1 MYYYKVDIKILVIED
16 DKKISDLVKLYLEK
30 EGYEVITSFTA
41 NDGVKKFYE
50 NDINLIILDLMLP
63 DFSGLKVLQEL
74 KKERD
79 IPVIIITAKGEEDD
93 RVLGFKKGA
102 DDYITKP
109 FSFKELVLRVKAVL
123 KRYGEAE
130 LIKFKDLEIYP
141 EKLKI
146 FKNKEEVK
154 LSSLEFKIF
163 MALLKNSH
171 KVLSRDDILDYV
183 YGFYGEPVIDR
194 SIDVHITNIRKKLKD
209 DPKNP
214 KYIETVRGIGYRI
227 VDHEN

>member
-1 MYYYKVDIKILVIED
+1 MKILVIED

-30 EGYEVITSFTA
+30 EGYEVIVAYNA
-41 NDGVKKFYE
+41 NDGIKNFYE
-50 NDINLIILDLMLP
+50 NDINLIVLDLMLP
-63 DFSGLKVLQEL
+63 DFSGIKVLQEI

-79 IPVIIITAKGEEDD
+79 IPIIIITAKGEEDD
-93 RVLGFKKGA
+93 KILGFKKGA

-123 KRYGEAE
+123 KRYGESE
-130 LIKFKDLEIYP
+130 FIKFKDLEIYP

-146 FKNKEEVK
+146 FKNKEEIK

-163 MALLKNSH
+163 MVLLKNSN
-171 KVLSRDDILDYV
+171 KVLSRDDILDSI

-194 SIDVHITNIRKKLKD
+194 SIDVHITNIRKKLSD

>member
-1 MYYYKVDIKILVIED
+1 MNMNMKILVIED

-30 EGYEVITSFTA
+30 EGYEIITSFTA

-50 NDINLIILDLMLP
+50 NDIKLIILDLMLP

-74 KKERD
+74 KKEKD
-79 IPVIIITAKGEEDD
+79 VPIIIITAKGEEDD
-93 RVLGFKKGA
+93 RLLGFKKGA

-109 FSFKELVLRVKAVL
+109 FSFKELVLRVKAIL
-123 KRYGEAE
+123 KRYGETE
-130 LIKFKDLEIYP
+130 FIKFKDLEIYP

-154 LSSLEFKIF
+154 LTSLEFKIF
-163 MALLKNSH
+163 MTLLKNSH
-171 KVLSRDDILDYV
+171 KVLSRNDILDYI

-194 SIDVHITNIRKKLKD
+194 SIDVHITNIRKKLND

-227 VDHEN
+227 VNYED

>member
-1 MYYYKVDIKILVIED
+1 MKILVIED

-30 EGYEVITSFTA
+30 EGYEVIVAYNA
-41 NDGVKKFYE
+41 NDGIKNFYE
-50 NDINLIILDLMLP
+50 NDINLIVLDLMLP
-63 DFSGLKVLQEL
+63 DFSGIKVLQEI

-79 IPVIIITAKGEEDD
+79 IPIIIITAKGEEDD
-93 RVLGFKKGA
+93 KILGFKKGA

-123 KRYGEAE
+123 KRYGESE
-130 LIKFKDLEIYP
+130 FIKFKDLEIYP

-146 FKNKEEVK
+146 FKNKEEIK

-163 MALLKNSH
+163 MVLLKNPN
-171 KVLSRDDILDYV
+171 KVLSRDEILDSI

-194 SIDVHITNIRKKLKD
+194 SVDVHITNIRKKLND

-227 VDHEN
+227 VDQKN

>member
-1 MYYYKVDIKILVIED
+1 MKILVIED

-30 EGYEVITSFTA
+30 EGYEIIVAYNA
-41 NDGVKKFYE
+41 NDGIKNFYE
-50 NDINLIILDLMLP
+50 NDINLIVLDLMLP
-63 DFSGLKVLQEL
+63 DFSGIKVLQEI

-79 IPVIIITAKGEEDD
+79 IPIIIITAKGEEDD
-93 RVLGFKKGA
+93 KILGFKKGA

-123 KRYGEAE
+123 KRYGESE
-130 LIKFKDLEIYP
+130 FIKFKDLEIYP

-146 FKNKEEVK
+146 FKNKEEIK

-163 MALLKNSH
+163 MVLLKNSN
-171 KVLSRDDILDYV
+171 KVLSRDDILDSI

-194 SIDVHITNIRKKLKD
+194 SVDVHITNIRKKLND

>member
-1 MYYYKVDIKILVIED
+1 MKILVIED

-30 EGYEVITSFTA
+30 EGYEIIVAYNA
-41 NDGVKKFYE
+41 NDGIKNFYE
-50 NDINLIILDLMLP
+50 NDINLIVLDLMLP
-63 DFSGLKVLQEL
+63 DFSGIKVLQEI

-79 IPVIIITAKGEEDD
+79 IPIIIITAKGEEDD
-93 RVLGFKKGA
+93 KILGFKKGA

-123 KRYGEAE
+123 KRYGESE
-130 LIKFKDLEIYP
+130 FIKFKDLEIYP

-146 FKNKEEVK
+146 FKNKEEIK

-163 MALLKNSH
+163 MVLLKNSN
-171 KVLSRDDILDYV
+171 KVLSRDDILDSI

-194 SIDVHITNIRKKLKD
+194 SVDVHITNIRKKLSD

>member
-1 MYYYKVDIKILVIED
+1 MKILVIED

-30 EGYEVITSFTA
+30 EGYEIIVAYNA
-41 NDGVKKFYE
+41 NDGIKNFYE
-50 NDINLIILDLMLP
+50 NDINLIVLDLMLP
-63 DFSGLKVLQEL
+63 DFSGIKVLQEI

-79 IPVIIITAKGEEDD
+79 IPIIIITAKGEEDD
-93 RVLGFKKGA
+93 KILGFKKGA

-123 KRYGEAE
+123 KRYGESE
-130 LIKFKDLEIYP
+130 FIKFKDLEIYP

-146 FKNKEEVK
+146 FKNKEEIK
-154 LSSLEFKIF
+154 LYSLEFKIF
-163 MALLKNSH
+163 MVLLKNSN
-171 KVLSRDDILDYV
+171 KVLSRDDILDSI

-194 SIDVHITNIRKKLKD
+194 SVDVHITNIRKKLND

>member
-1 MYYYKVDIKILVIED
+1 MKILVIED

-30 EGYEVITSFTA
+30 EGYEVIVAYNA
-41 NDGVKKFYE
+41 NDGIKNFYE
-50 NDINLIILDLMLP
+50 NDINLIVLDLMLP
-63 DFSGLKVLQEL
+63 DFSGIKVLQEI

-79 IPVIIITAKGEEDD
+79 IPIIIITAKGEEDD
-93 RVLGFKKGA
+93 KILGFKKGA

-123 KRYGEAE
+123 KRYGESE
-130 LIKFKDLEIYP
+130 FIKFKDLEIYP

-146 FKNKEEVK
+146 FKNKEEIK

-163 MALLKNSH
+163 MVLLKNSN
-171 KVLSRDDILDYV
+171 KVLSRDDILDSI

-194 SIDVHITNIRKKLKD
+194 SVDVHITNIRKKLND